1 MSLVSKPMLESLNG
15 KQFVAGILLDRSKDA
30 LAEQSKLLSPAV
42 VLKGNAT
49 ITSRMKQLLP
59 PMPPLKYSS
68 VITVFLDHNGV
79 SWHAEV

>member
-42 VLKGNAT
+42 V
-49 ITSRMKQLLP
+49 
-59 PMPPLKYSS
+59 
-68 VITVFLDHNGV
+68 TVFLDHNGV